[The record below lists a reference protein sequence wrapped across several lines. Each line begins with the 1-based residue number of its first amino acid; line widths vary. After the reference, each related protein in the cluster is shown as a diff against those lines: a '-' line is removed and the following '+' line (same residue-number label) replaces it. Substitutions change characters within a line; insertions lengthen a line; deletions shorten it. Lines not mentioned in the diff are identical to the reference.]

1 MKTYVVKGP
10 NAGMRYH
17 DLAGDD
23 TPILFIHGL
32 GCASSFDFPQVA
44 ATRDLASHRRI
55 LVDLLGTGFSDK
67 PDEFGYSINDH
78 ADYLVEFID
87 ALGVGEC
94 VLYGHSMGGS
104 IAISAAT
111 RMAGQLKALILS
123 EATLDS
129 GGGFYSRKVAG
140 YSEVD
145 YLKAGHAQMIRDSL
159 DESNPNWAA
168 SLSASSPRAISR
180 EALSLVK
187 GSDPSWRELLYSLK
201 IPRTYIFGELSL
213 PRQDYEELQ
222 QKVNVEIVKNAG
234 HSMMWENPEGLAA
247 AIKRGIDRS

>member
-17 DLAGDD
+17 DLPGDD

-94 VLYGHSMGGS
+94 VLYGHSMGGA
-104 IAISAAT
+104 IAISAAK
-111 RMAGQLKALILS
+111 RIGDQLKALVLS
-123 EATLDS
+123 EGTLDT
-129 GGGFYSRKVAG
+129 GGGFYSRKVAR
-140 YSEVD
+140 YSEKD
-145 YLKAGHAQMIRDSL
+145 YLDFGHEQMILDSNN
-159 DESNPNWAA
+159 ESSPDWAA
-168 SLSASSPRAISR
+168 CLSASLPRAISR
-180 EALSLVK
+180 EAISLVQ
-187 GSDPSWRELLYSLK
+187 GDSPSWREVFYSLK
-201 IPRTYIFGELSL
+201 VPRTYIFGELSL
-213 PRQDYEELQ
+213 PRPDYEELK

-234 HSMMWENPEGLAA
+234 HSMMWENSEGLAV